1 MVNPRR
7 NILRPI
13 LIKWGKIKYKVR
25 ILKAA
30 REKQK
35 KKNKKKKPTRE
46 CHKAISW
53 FFSRNSAGQKGVA
66 GYIYSDERENP
77 TSKIALPSKDLI
89 QLRWRNQKL
98 YRQVK
103 TCLCSES
110 NGFSSSHVWVWELGH
125 KEGLAPKNWCF
136 QTAVLVKT
144 LESPLDY
151 KEIKPVN
158 PKGNQTWL
166 FTGRTNDEAEAP
178 ILWPLN
184 VKSWLIGK
192 DLDTG
197 KDWRQEE
204 KGMTEDAM
212 VGWHPRLDAH
222 EFEQAKGDSDGQWRM
237 ACWSPWG
244 LKE

>member
-13 LIKWGKIKYKVR
+13 LIKWGKIKYKER

-35 KKNKKKKPTRE
+35 KNNNKKKKPTRE
-46 CHKAISW
+46 FHKAISW

-136 QTAVLVKT
+136 QTVVLVKT
-144 LESPLDY
+144 LESHLDY

-158 PKGNQTWL
+158 PKRNQPWI
-166 FTGRTNDEAEAP
+166 FIGRTVAEAKAEAP
-178 ILWPLN
+178 ILWPPD
-184 VKSWLIGK
+184 VKRWLIGK
-192 DLDTG
+192 EPDSG
-197 KDWRQEE
+197 KDWRQE
-204 KGMTEDAM
+204 KGMTEDEM
-212 VGWHPRLDAH
+212 VEMHH
-222 EFEQAKGDSDGQWRM
+222 
-237 ACWSPWG
+237 
-244 LKE
+244 